1 MRGSPTSARTKPTTC
16 GCGQSRPS
24 SSYITTVRGPS
35 HTTPALVTR
44 RALWQNL
51 GIPDCVQPCSHE
63 RSSICVD
70 FSKPGSIAAERPRAR
85 VGAAYSAL
93 VGWGARRPLPTR
105 LRGLAYRAFARAVG
119 ANLDEVE
126 LALEGYPSLGEF
138 FSRRLRQGARA
149 LDAAPATV
157 ISPCDGVFAARGT
170 AVSGALMQAKGR
182 RYARRLA
189 ALGQFAAA
197 IAHDIR
203 TPLTSISMNVQI

>member
-63 RSSICVD
+63 RPSTCVE

-93 VGWGARRPLPTR
+93 VGWGAGQPLPSR

-126 LALEGYPSLGEF
+126 LELDGYPSLGDF
-138 FSRRLRQGARA
+138 FARGLRRGART
-149 LDAAPATV
+149 LDAAPNAV
-157 ISPCDGVFAARGT
+157 ISPCDGVLAAQGT
-170 AVSGALMQAKGR
+170 ADAGALMQAKGR
-182 RYARRLA
+182 MYRLA
-189 ALGQFAAA
+189 ELVADAEL
-197 IAHDIR
+197 
-203 TPLTSISMNVQI
+203 

>member
-63 RSSICVD
+63 RPSTCVD

-93 VGWGARRPLPTR
+93 VGWGAGKPLPSR

-126 LALEGYPSLGEF
+126 LAPGGYPTLRDF
-138 FSRRLRQGARA
+138 FARRLRHGAREV
-149 LDAAPATV
+149 DTAPSAV
-157 ISPCDGVFAARGT
+157 ISPCDGVLAARGT
-170 AVSGALMQAKGR
+170 AVE
-182 RYARRLA
+182 
-189 ALGQFAAA
+189 
-197 IAHDIR
+197 
-203 TPLTSISMNVQI
+203 